1 MTFDYPELARYLRD
15 KVGFDNAAYDIYSG
29 TRVGAG
35 DAQYIFNAA
44 HLYRQS
50 HTKLSAGESF
60 VVAWSVYWQLW
71 EEK

>member
-1 MTFDYPELARYLRD
+1 MTFDYPELAEYLRD
-15 KVGFDNAAYDIYSG
+15 RVKFDNATNDSHVNRIG
-29 TRVGAG
+29 TG

-50 HTKLSAGESF
+50 HSELTAGESF
-60 VVAWSVYWQLW
+60 VVAWSIYWQLW

>member
-1 MTFDYPELARYLRD
+1 MTFDYPELAEYLRD
-15 KVGFDNAAYDIYSG
+15 KVKFDNATNDS
-29 TRVGAG
+29 RVGTG